1 MIDPITPNGHW
12 TLVRKDHLVWA
23 IPFSLAATKRVSV
36 DFFSSG
42 YLDVSVLPLTSIHK
56 RIVPLMRRVSPFG
69 NPRLKSLDTYPGL
82 IAALLRPSSA
92 SGTKAFPICP

>member
-42 YLDVSVLPLTSIHK
+42 YFDVSVLPLTS
-56 RIVPLMRRVSPFG
+56 
-69 NPRLKSLDTYPGL
+69 N
-82 IAALLRPSSA
+82 SSQN
-92 SGTKAFPICP
+92 